1 MTAPT
6 LVVGRA
12 VVRETVQL
20 VALELGGVTVLVD
33 GIGA

>member
-6 LVVGRA
+6 LAVGRA

-20 VALELGGVTVLVD
+20 AALELGGVTVLFD

>member
-6 LVVGRA
+6 LALGPA
-12 VVRETVQL
+12 IVRETVQL
-20 VALELGGVTVLVD
+20 AALELGGVTVLFD